1 MRMKDIKISIIISFF
16 ICGIRVFA
24 DNGKDCKY
32 TFWEEPYIHPKIIQ
46 DLNTWLSDTGD
57 QVVAI
62 NLIDSQDSNR
72 YSEEIKIRKI
82 PGGYPFVYTE
92 DEENGMFGYQYIGKT
107 SSEIY
112 ILYISENGDGSGVFK
127 NLMLV
132 TIEKDKGAY
141 FDENSLKITNLRERL
156 IIKKLGEISLGD
168 RWNGDL
174 KVEGNKLIIGEDTG
188 WFSQQRK
195 NKNRYPKGR
204 VITIDIK

>member
-1 MRMKDIKISIIISFF
+1 MRKFIKISVIISFF
-16 ICGIRVFA
+16 ICAIRVFA

-32 TFWEEPYIHPKIIQ
+32 TFWEKPYIHPKIIQ
-46 DLNTWLSDTGD
+46 DLHTWLSDGGD

-82 PGGYPFVYTE
+82 PGGHPFIYTE

-107 SSEIY
+107 SSGIY
-112 ILYISENGDGSGVFK
+112 ILYISENGGGSGVFK

-141 FDENSLKITNLRERL
+141 FDESSLKITNSRERL

-174 KVEGNKLIIGEDTG
+174 KVEGNKLIIGKDVG

-195 NKNRYPKGR
+195 NKNKYPKGR